1 MKTNCFLPIAVVALL
16 VGCSTP
22 TQKDVYT
29 YRSDLGQGIDL
40 IMDNEL
46 ESSSDPNSL
55 IWLNAS
61 RIRQG
66 AWGGRYFLEVRYEAL
81 QKTGWLDIGP
91 GQTLTLTVD
100 GETLP
105 LKGPGSINTRRETGS
120 GTVVESAIYETS
132 EDVLRKLGKAK
143 QVKVAVRGRSR
154 AIERD
159 FRPENSRKFSNFV
172 LTYIGY

>member
-1 MKTNCFLPIAVVALL
+1 MKTNCFLLIATVALL
-16 VGCSTP
+16 AGCATP
-22 TQKDVYT
+22 TRKDVYT
-29 YRSDLGQGIDL
+29 YRTDVGQGIDL

-120 GTVVESAIYETS
+120 GTVVESAIYETTQ
-132 EDVLRKLGKAK
+132 DLLRKIAKSK
-143 QVKVAVRGRSR
+143 QVKVVVQGKFRT
-154 AIERD
+154 IERD
-159 FRPENSRKFSNFV
+159 FRPENSRKFRNFV